1 MGFLGRSS
9 FAYAMF
15 GAPFFVRPRGML
27 LGTVIPE
34 VDYQPVKIVAAAP
47 LIATFQY
54 FSKRQKR
61 RNRHK

>member
-34 VDYQPVKIVAAAP
+34 VDYQPLTSSPCLHSLTASGSI
-47 LIATFQY
+47 
-54 FSKRQKR
+54 R
-61 RNRHK
+61 